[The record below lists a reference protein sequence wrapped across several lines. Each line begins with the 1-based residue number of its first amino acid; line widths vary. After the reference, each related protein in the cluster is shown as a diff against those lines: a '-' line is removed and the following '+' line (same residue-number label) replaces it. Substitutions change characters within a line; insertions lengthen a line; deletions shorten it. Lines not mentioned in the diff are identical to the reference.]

1 MLHDT
6 NRQSEKIQ
14 VNRKKIS
21 IGNYFVAPSIAL
33 IALFLPL
40 IATAQAHFAPG
51 VANIRDYAVPAPGLY
66 LAAYNYGYTT
76 STITDNSG
84 NKISQVVIGSV
95 PVNVDVDVK
104 LYAFSPLL
112 LWITNRKFL
121 GANYGAYI
129 GPSFSNA
136 NIAASVSVI
145 EGQGVNPEISQFAV
159 GDLFVQPLWLG
170 WNRKHFDVAFGYG
183 FYAPVGKFDTQTLT
197 LPSSSRVVTAPTNIG
212 LGYWTHQLQGNV
224 TWYPSP
230 KRGTAVTNTLT
241 LEFNTTQRDT
251 DFQNGKFLTW
261 NWGVSQYL
269 PLDKKFHYLA
279 ELGLAGYSQWQITD
293 SSGPGVANPS
303 FHDQVH
309 GVGVQA
315 GITNAPLGLQF
326 NFRYMN
332 EYYAANRFRGNS
344 YSLNIGYTIK
354 KPKAATPAS
363 P

>member
-112 LWITNRKFL
+112 LWITNKKFL

-145 EGQGVNPEISQFAV
+145 EGQE
-159 GDLFVQPLWLG
+159 
-170 WNRKHFDVAFGYG
+170 
-183 FYAPVGKFDTQTLT
+183 
-197 LPSSSRVVTAPTNIG
+197 SS
-212 LGYWTHQLQGNV
+212 
-224 TWYPSP
+224 
-230 KRGTAVTNTLT
+230 
-241 LEFNTTQRDT
+241 
-251 DFQNGKFLTW
+251 
-261 NWGVSQYL
+261 
-269 PLDKKFHYLA
+269 
-279 ELGLAGYSQWQITD
+279 
-293 SSGPGVANPS
+293 
-303 FHDQVH
+303 
-309 GVGVQA
+309 
-315 GITNAPLGLQF
+315 
-326 NFRYMN
+326 
-332 EYYAANRFRGNS
+332 
-344 YSLNIGYTIK
+344 
-354 KPKAATPAS
+354 
-363 P
+363 